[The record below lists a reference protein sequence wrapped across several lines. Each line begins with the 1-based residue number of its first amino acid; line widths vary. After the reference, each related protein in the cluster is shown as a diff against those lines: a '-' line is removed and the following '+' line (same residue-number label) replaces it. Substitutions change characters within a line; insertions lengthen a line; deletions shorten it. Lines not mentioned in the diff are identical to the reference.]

1 MRNDSSIINILSE
14 RIEDLSLLKCSHL
27 SYDILRAIG
36 ERCPNLRRC
45 SEFAAC
51 EAPEL
56 FKEKLAEMLQKV
68 PLLELLSIKI
78 RGTSRDVFDLQQ
90 TDVPLFVSW
99 LDAVRKIP
107 CFNLRSLSLVV
118 DVISENL
125 LITVMHSL
133 PRLELDLEDRPFME
147 PSVRDMTNIG
157 LPALKFC
164 ECLIVLSIVRSVR
177 NYPYFKR
184 VKNIGM
190 FHVSERCRRLESVK
204 LGGFAKVTEAGY
216 SSILH
221 SCRNLKKF
229 EVLTSP
235 LLSDSVF
242 DNMIGV
248 ASHLERW
255 KLLFSSIC
263 TIFTR
268 NGLLLLVA
276 SALTYLILWVNIII
290 A

>member
-1 MRNDSSIINILSE
+1 MYLIYDRPLGQF
-14 RIEDLSLLKCSHL
+14 LPKSLKKLK
-27 SYDILRAIG
+27 
-36 ERCPNLRRC
+36 
-45 SEFAAC
+45 
-51 EAPEL
+51 
-56 FKEKLAEMLQKV
+56 
-68 PLLELLSIKI
+68 
-78 RGTSRDVFDLQQ
+78 LQQ

-118 DVISENL
+118 DVISDNL

-133 PRLELDLEDRPFME
+133 PRLELDLEDRPFMG

-164 ECLIVLSIVRSVR
+164 ECLIILSIVQSER
-177 NYPYFKR
+177 NYPSFKR
-184 VKNIGM
+184 VKNIGT
-190 FHVSERCRRLESVK
+190 FHISERCRRLESVK

-221 SCRNLKKF
+221 SCRNLRKF

-235 LLSDSVF
+235 LLSESVF

-248 ASHLERW
+248 ASHLEGW

-268 NGLLLLVA
+268 YSFVYFYVSLNSLFY
-276 SALTYLILWVNIII
+276 SS
-290 A
+290 

>member
-1 MRNDSSIINILSE
+1 
-14 RIEDLSLLKCSHL
+14 
-27 SYDILRAIG
+27 
-36 ERCPNLRRC
+36 
-45 SEFAAC
+45 
-51 EAPEL
+51 
-56 FKEKLAEMLQKV
+56 
-68 PLLELLSIKI
+68 
-78 RGTSRDVFDLQQ
+78 
-90 TDVPLFVSW
+90 
-99 LDAVRKIP
+99 
-107 CFNLRSLSLVV
+107 
-118 DVISENL
+118 
-125 LITVMHSL
+125 MHFL

-164 ECLIVLSIVRSVR
+164 ECLIVLSIVRSER
-177 NYPYFKR
+177 NYPSFKR

-190 FHVSERCRRLESVK
+190 FHVSERCRRFESVK

-229 EVLTSP
+229 EVLTLP

-248 ASHLERW
+248 ASHLEGW
-255 KLLFSSIC
+255 ELLFSSIC

-268 NGLLLLVA
+268 LFYFEPRVYRKQLFYLTFEVVVWTACTYPPQTSLGGNILGMDYSCLWHLL
-276 SALTYLILWVNIII
+276 
-290 A
+290 

>member
-1 MRNDSSIINILSE
+1 MFPSV
-14 RIEDLSLLKCSHL
+14 

-36 ERCPNLRRC
+36 ERCPNL
-45 SEFAAC
+45 
-51 EAPEL
+51 
-56 FKEKLAEMLQKV
+56 
-68 PLLELLSIKI
+68 
-78 RGTSRDVFDLQQ
+78 
-90 TDVPLFVSW
+90 
-99 LDAVRKIP
+99 RKIP

-118 DVISENL
+118 DVISHDL

-147 PSVRDMTNIG
+147 PSVWYMTNIG

-164 ECLIVLSIVRSVR
+164 ECLIVLSIVRSER
-177 NYPYFKR
+177 NYPSFKR

-235 LLSDSVF
+235 LLSDSVS

-248 ASHLERW
+248 A
-255 KLLFSSIC
+255 
-263 TIFTR
+263 R

>member
-1 MRNDSSIINILSE
+1 M
-14 RIEDLSLLKCSHL
+14 
-27 SYDILRAIG
+27 
-36 ERCPNLRRC
+36 
-45 SEFAAC
+45 
-51 EAPEL
+51 
-56 FKEKLAEMLQKV
+56 
-68 PLLELLSIKI
+68 
-78 RGTSRDVFDLQQ
+78 
-90 TDVPLFVSW
+90 DVPLFVSW

-107 CFNLRSLSLVV
+107 CFNLRSFSLVV
-118 DVISENL
+118 DVISDNL

-133 PRLELDLEDRPFME
+133 PRLELDLEDRPFM
-147 PSVRDMTNIG
+147 DMTNIG

-164 ECLIVLSIVRSVR
+164 ECLIFLSIVRSER
-177 NYPYFKR
+177 NYPSFKR

-190 FHVSERCRRLESVK
+190 FHVSECCRRLESVK

-248 ASHLERW
+248 ARSVIELRHLEGW

>member
-1 MRNDSSIINILSE
+1 MYLMYDRPLGQF
-14 RIEDLSLLKCSHL
+14 LPKSLKKLK
-27 SYDILRAIG
+27 
-36 ERCPNLRRC
+36 
-45 SEFAAC
+45 
-51 EAPEL
+51 
-56 FKEKLAEMLQKV
+56 
-68 PLLELLSIKI
+68 
-78 RGTSRDVFDLQQ
+78 LQQ

-118 DVISENL
+118 DVISDDL

-164 ECLIVLSIVRSVR
+164 ECLIVLSIVRSER
-177 NYPYFKR
+177 NYPSFKR

-221 SCRNLKKF
+221 SCWNLKKF

-248 ASHLERW
+248 ARSVIELSHLERW

-276 SALTYLILWVNIII
+276 SALTYLILSITNDTLCS
-290 A
+290 

>member
-1 MRNDSSIINILSE
+1 M
-14 RIEDLSLLKCSHL
+14 
-27 SYDILRAIG
+27 
-36 ERCPNLRRC
+36 
-45 SEFAAC
+45 
-51 EAPEL
+51 
-56 FKEKLAEMLQKV
+56 
-68 PLLELLSIKI
+68 
-78 RGTSRDVFDLQQ
+78 
-90 TDVPLFVSW
+90 DVPLFASW
-99 LDAVRKIP
+99 LDADRKIP

-118 DVISENL
+118 DVISDNL

-164 ECLIVLSIVRSVR
+164 ECLIVLSIVR
-177 NYPYFKR
+177 
-184 VKNIGM
+184 M
-190 FHVSERCRRLESVK
+190 K

-229 EVLTSP
+229 EVLTLP

-248 ASHLERW
+248 A
-255 KLLFSSIC
+255 
-263 TIFTR
+263 R

-276 SALTYLILWVNIII
+276 SALTYLILRVNIII

>member
-1 MRNDSSIINILSE
+1 MYLMYDRPLE
-14 RIEDLSLLKCSHL
+14 QFLPKSLKELK
-27 SYDILRAIG
+27 
-36 ERCPNLRRC
+36 
-45 SEFAAC
+45 
-51 EAPEL
+51 
-56 FKEKLAEMLQKV
+56 
-68 PLLELLSIKI
+68 
-78 RGTSRDVFDLQQ
+78 LQQ
-90 TDVPLFVSW
+90 MDVPLFVSW

-118 DVISENL
+118 DVISDNL

-147 PSVRDMTNIG
+147 PSVRDMINIG

-164 ECLIVLSIVRSVR
+164 ECLIVLSIVRSER
-177 NYPYFKR
+177 NYPSFKR

-229 EVLTSP
+229 EVLNSP

-248 ASHLERW
+248 ARSPLGGMETIVFLYMYNFYKFEPREWITLAWGICSNLHDLVD
-255 KLLFSSIC
+255 FSKMSIGAALKVKSPC
-263 TIFTR
+263 
-268 NGLLLLVA
+268 NLVFDC
-276 SALTYLILWVNIII
+276 VGD
-290 A
+290 

>member
-1 MRNDSSIINILSE
+1 MSDASTASVLECIRALVKTKRRRDFDQHANNNH
-14 RIEDLSLLKCSHL
+14 LLIMTFESTFSKFS
-27 SYDILRAIG
+27 
-36 ERCPNLRRC
+36 
-45 SEFAAC
+45 AC

-68 PLLELLSIKI
+68 PLLE
-78 RGTSRDVFDLQQ
+78 V
-90 TDVPLFVSW
+90 
-99 LDAVRKIP
+99 
-107 CFNLRSLSLVV
+107 NLSLVV
-118 DVISENL
+118 DVISDDL
-125 LITVMHSL
+125 LITVMHFL

-164 ECLIVLSIVRSVR
+164 ECLIVLSIVRSER
-177 NYPYFKR
+177 NYPSFKR

-229 EVLTSP
+229 EVLTLP

-248 ASHLERW
+248 A
-255 KLLFSSIC
+255 
-263 TIFTR
+263 R
-268 NGLLLLVA
+268 NGLLLLGA

>member
-1 MRNDSSIINILSE
+1 MSCVESRAKSLTIECLQMRNDSSIINILGE
-14 RIEDLSLLKCSHL
+14 HIEDLSLLKCSHL

-36 ERCPNLRRC
+36 ERCPNLR
-45 SEFAAC
+45 
-51 EAPEL
+51 
-56 FKEKLAEMLQKV
+56 
-68 PLLELLSIKI
+68 
-78 RGTSRDVFDLQQ
+78 
-90 TDVPLFVSW
+90 
-99 LDAVRKIP
+99 KIP

-118 DVISENL
+118 DVISDNL

-164 ECLIVLSIVRSVR
+164 ECLIVLSIVRSER
-177 NYPYFKR
+177 NYPSFKR

-235 LLSDSVF
+235 LLSD
-242 DNMIGV
+242 
-248 ASHLERW
+248 
-255 KLLFSSIC
+255 
-263 TIFTR
+263 
-268 NGLLLLVA
+268 
-276 SALTYLILWVNIII
+276 
-290 A
+290 